1 MARVWDDGDKEAVQ
15 AEVLEAPEEDSAEAQ
30 AEVSEAPAAS
40 EEDSAADRV
49 EVSEVPAVLVEYS
62 AMARAGVLEVS
73 EKDSVEDRA
82 GVLEVPAVSGGDSV
96 VALVLVPA
104 FVAYRTDS
112 MENRVAGMALA
123 EALEASA
130 EVPAYAYDRRRYPA

>member
-1 MARVWDDGDKEAVQ
+1 MARVWDDGDKEAVR
-15 AEVLEAPEEDSAEAQ
+15 AEVLEAPEEDSAEAR
-30 AEVSEAPAAS
+30 AEVS
-40 EEDSAADRV
+40 
-49 EVSEVPAVLVEYS
+49 
-62 AMARAGVLEVS
+62 
-73 EKDSVEDRA
+73 
-82 GVLEVPAVSGGDSV
+82 EVPAVSGGDSV

-104 FVAYRTDS
+104 FVVYRTDS

>member
-15 AEVLEAPEEDSAEAQ
+15 AEVL
-30 AEVSEAPAAS
+30 EAPAAS

-123 EALEASA
+123 EALGASA

>member
-1 MARVWDDGDKEAVQ
+1 MARVWDDGDKEAV
-15 AEVLEAPEEDSAEAQ
+15 Q

-62 AMARAGVLEVS
+62 AMARAGGLEVPEVS